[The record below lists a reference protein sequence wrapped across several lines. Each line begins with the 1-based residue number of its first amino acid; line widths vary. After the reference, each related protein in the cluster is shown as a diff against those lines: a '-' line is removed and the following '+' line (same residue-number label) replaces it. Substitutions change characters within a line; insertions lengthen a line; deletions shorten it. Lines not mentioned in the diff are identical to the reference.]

1 MLWRMAMPCGIFC
14 FCRLEFVSDFEF
26 RISNFASP
34 RYADSM
40 ASVERY
46 RVLGVDPGLNITGYA
61 VLEFSGL
68 EPAVV
73 EAGAIRTRAGESM
86 AGRIEQLHADLGE
99 ILREF
104 RPDAVAIE
112 QLYAHYK
119 HPRTAILMGH
129 ARGVIMLSAQ
139 QAGVT
144 VKSLAATHVKKS
156 LTGNGHASK
165 EQMQRSVQAV
175 FRLATIPK
183 PPDVADALAIALCAG
198 RAAMMRR

>member
-1 MLWRMAMPCGIFC
+1 
-14 FCRLEFVSDFEF
+14 LEFISDFEF

-34 RYADSM
+34 RYAVAMSSTD
-40 ASVERY
+40 VY

-61 VLEFSGL
+61 VVEFAGL
-68 EPAVV
+68 EPAVL
-73 EAGAIRTRAGESM
+73 EAGAIRTRAGETM
-86 AGRIEQLHADLGE
+86 AGRIEQLHADLSE
-99 ILREF
+99 VLREF
-104 RPDAVAIE
+104 KPSTVAIE

-129 ARGVIMLSAQ
+129 ARGVIMLAAQ
-139 QAGVT
+139 QAGVS

-165 EQMQRSVQAV
+165 EQVQRAVQAV
-175 FRLATIPK
+175 CRLTEVPQ

-198 RAAMMRR
+198 RHFALRR